1 MELDSVLV
9 TRRSLAGDC
18 GGSVTTSLG
27 SILRNKGQRNE
38 NYGEKNENLTHVPS
52 CFDRNSY
59 HRFSTPEAQVTAP
72 RPDAGSRPSVSR
84 LHARHRRDRPRECW
98 GGSRRSS
105 YSRPRR

>member
-1 MELDSVLV
+1 MELDSVLA

-52 CFDRNSY
+52 YFDRNSY

-84 LHARHRRDRPRECW
+84 LHTRHRRDRLRASW
-98 GGSRRSS
+98 DASRRTT
-105 YSRPRR
+105 YSPPPR